1 MYLLNRKSDGRS
13 AKKHTKATW
22 KLLTTATHKHLNT
35 YWQRFNQQH
44 IGIAC
49 RLTQRC
55 RQAKRIGQLKAILL
69 ALNEVL
75 VVLVLSKSFKHTAT
89 D

>member
-1 MYLLNRKSDGRS
+1 
-13 AKKHTKATW
+13 
-22 KLLTTATHKHLNT
+22 
-35 YWQRFNQQH
+35 
-44 IGIAC
+44 
-49 RLTQRC
+49 LTQC
-55 RQAKRIGQLKAILL
+55 WRQAKRIGQLKAILL